1 MVRRGVSKMGMR
13 TVVVVGLACSILS
26 TATLWAAEPR
36 ASDVPAWIQDL
47 TLTVSERAR
56 GEFVDWFEPKPGTS
70 AAGAQR
76 YDFFGNQF
84 RLGVRL
90 DVPHLVF
97 FVEGQHTQI
106 DNLPSDASLT
116 RANGGNLGPGAI
128 YFANAHQGN
137 QGEPFLKQGYCT
149 LKELPGMKGFAFTG
163 GRFEYGD
170 GLETV
175 PADPALAWVK
185 RVRIGERLV
194 GPFGYTDV
202 TRSVDGVR
210 GVYDADAFNVT
221 AIGTRPTQGGFE
233 ISANRELDVWL
244 AGLAVTLKKIQNLVP
259 VDARLFYLYYRDN
272 RDQTTIADNRL
283 TLKPAPKDH
292 DPISLHTFGA
302 HAITVVDAGPGKV
315 DGLLWGALQSG
326 DWGQQSDFGWA
337 YAIETGYQLPQLFA
351 APWLRVGYDRSSGD
365 GDPTDG
371 SHKTFFQILP
381 TARIYAQTPF
391 YNLMNSGDLFTQVIL
406 KPHSKVTVRT
416 DYHWL
421 QLTES
426 KDLWYSGGGAT
437 NDTFFG
443 YQGLNSG
450 GQHNLADF
458 LDTSVTVSILK
469 QLTAY
474 AYYGHVF
481 GQSVVKSTFAGANAN
496 YGYLELTYRY

>member
-1 MVRRGVSKMGMR
+1 MR
-13 TVVVVGLACSILS
+13 TFLAVALTCGVLVGVP
-26 TATLWAAEPR
+26 TLAAETPGSESKDR
-36 ASDVPAWIQDL
+36 SQYL
-47 TLTVSERAR
+47 TLTLSDRVR
-56 GEFVDWFEPKPGTS
+56 GEFVDWFEPKP
-70 AAGAQR
+70 AANASGAQR

-97 FVEGQHTQI
+97 YVEGQYTQI
-106 DNLPSDASLT
+106 DNLPSDASLSRT
-116 RANGGNLGPGAI
+116 NGGNLGPGAI
-128 YFANAHQGN
+128 YFANTHDGD
-137 QGEPFLKQGYCT
+137 QGEPFLKQGYFT
-149 LKELPGMKGFAFTG
+149 LKDLPDADGFAFTG
-163 GRFEYGD
+163 GRFEYSD

-175 PADPALAWVK
+175 PADPALAWLK
-185 RVRIGERLV
+185 RTRIAERLI

-202 TRSVDGVR
+202 TRSFDGGR
-210 GVYDADAFNVT
+210 LVYDVPAFNVT
-221 AIGTRPTQGGFE
+221 GMVTAPTQGGFE
-233 ISANRELDVWL
+233 ISANKELNIWL
-244 AGLAVTLKKIQNLVP
+244 AGFAVTLKQLENMVP
-259 VDARLFYLYYRDN
+259 FDARLFYIFYRDN

-292 DPISLHTFGA
+292 NPITLHTWGA
-302 HAITVVDAGPGKV
+302 HAISVVDVGPGKA

-326 DWGQQSDFGWA
+326 DWGSQNDFGWA
-337 YAIETGYQLPQLFA
+337 YAVETGYQLPQLFA

-365 GDPTDG
+365 RDPNDG

-381 TARIYAQTPF
+381 TARTYAQTPF
-391 YNLMNSGDLFTQVIL
+391 YNLMNSSDLFAELVL

-426 KDLWYSGGGAT
+426 QDLWYSGGGAT
-437 NDTFFG
+437 NETFFG

-450 GQHNLADF
+450 GRHDLGSL

-474 AYYGHVF
+474 CYYGHTF
-481 GQSVVKSTFAGANAN
+481 GESVVKTTFAGANMN
-496 YGYLELTYRY
+496 FGYVELTYRY